1 MHFFG
6 DAFSEKKYQEAIETV
21 YGVTD
26 YNFVLA
32 PGLHTSRKTPAN
44 YVPRGVRRFFQE
56 LGSLPTSVTAQ
67 VAESLRRYIAD
78 VDDKYL
84 VIGEQ
89 PEFEDLLTA
98 IDQEAAGCVFY
109 SRPPLTNSS
118 SLHAPK

>member
-1 MHFFG
+1 MKEI
-6 DAFSEKKYQEAIETV
+6 EKKYQEAIETV

-32 PGLHTSRKTPAN
+32 PGLHRSKNTPAN
-44 YVPRGVRRFFQE
+44 YVPRGVRRFFEE

-89 PEFEDLLTA
+89 PEFEGLLTTV
-98 IDQEAAGCVFY
+98 DKEASDCVFY
-109 SRPPLTNSS
+109 SRPPVVTFS
-118 SLHAPK
+118 SLYAKK

>member
-1 MHFFG
+1 MFASLFI
-6 DAFSEKKYQEAIETV
+6 DNPSVTVARVFVVTLPTYAI
-21 YGVTD
+21 
-26 YNFVLA
+26 A
-32 PGLHTSRKTPAN
+32 GL
-44 YVPRGVRRFFQE
+44 QE
-56 LGSLPTSVTAQ
+56 LGVLPASVTAQ

-109 SRPPLTNSS
+109 SRPPLITSP